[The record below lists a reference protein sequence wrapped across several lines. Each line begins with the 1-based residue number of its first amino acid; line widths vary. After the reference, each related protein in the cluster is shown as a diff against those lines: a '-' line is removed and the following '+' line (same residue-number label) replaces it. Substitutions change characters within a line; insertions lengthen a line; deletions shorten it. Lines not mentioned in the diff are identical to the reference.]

1 MSKYFPERANVFID
15 DHIVTPLL
23 AKDYEEADN
32 ITKSFNNKYDPEI
45 ASEYTY
51 PTTLETNSQDD
62 DGSSFK
68 KYDEVKPRSCCELL
82 KSAFMIILAIGNVT
96 AWILSFVYSPYHND
110 WNAALVYVTGCLCLI
125 ATLMMIIN
133 ERRILSYPQSKYTLI
148 CMSSLRFYM
157 QALANPT
164 PPISPLKC

>member
-96 AWILSFVYSPYHND
+96 AWILSFVYSPYHN
-110 WNAALVYVTGCLCLI
+110 ALVYVTGSVCLI
-125 ATLMMIIN
+125 TTLMMIIN
-133 ERRILSYPQSKYTLI
+133 ERRILSYPKSKYTLI
-148 CMSSLRFYM
+148 CMSSLWFRAYF
-157 QALANPT
+157 ANPT
-164 PPISPLKC
+164 PSFSHPNC

>member
-23 AKDYEEADN
+23 AKDYEETDN
-32 ITKSFNNKYDPEI
+32 ITKSFNDKYDPEI

-51 PTTLETNSQDD
+51 PTTLDCNSQDD
-62 DGSSFK
+62 DQPDVFK
-68 KYDEVKPRSCCELL
+68 KYDDVKPRSCCQLL

-110 WNAALVYVTGCLCLI
+110 FV
-125 ATLMMIIN
+125 
-133 ERRILSYPQSKYTLI
+133 
-148 CMSSLRFYM
+148 
-157 QALANPT
+157 ALAKRQMPST
-164 PPISPLKC
+164 LVKP